1 MDRPIVRFE
10 QISIDNIK
18 NVSHGEISLSNPR
31 RLEGASV
38 LGIYGQNGSGK
49 STLID
54 VLEIIQYCMTGRV
67 LDERFAHFVSVD
79 ADYGI
84 VKCELSITQPD
95 NNEIQRILY
104 SFKLR
109 RDKVELV
116 DTLTKDNGKSTEKF
130 VLRVF
135 DERLAVANDTPDK
148 KSRMTTQIDTSYNGT
163 FGPFAKYKQ
172 LIGTNP
178 EVGVELTVE
187 KRLAYR
193 ESRSFIFSK
202 KLIETLL
209 EIHKDKGKRSQ
220 TVYDTTINTIEKL
233 SDFARFQMFVLDAR
247 DTGMLALDELPFPF
261 RVTDNERIT
270 SGVILLPMGGAQT
283 IPERILKPVDTAINN
298 MNIVLRELIPGLV
311 VSLNKLGT
319 EVMENGGKGAI
330 VQLISK
336 RDDKIIPLSCESE
349 GIKRIV
355 SFLHLLIL
363 MFNNPSVTVAIDEI
377 DCGIFEF
384 LLGELLSIVSNHGK
398 GQLIFTCHN
407 LRPLETI
414 DHGFLAF
421 TTTNPDN
428 RYARMNYI
436 KSTNNLRDFYY
447 RNIVLGGQKEQLYEP
462 TNNGEIEFAFIEAG
476 AANEE

>member
-1 MDRPIVRFE
+1 MDRHIVRFE

-18 NVSHGEISLSNPR
+18 NVSHGEVSLSNPR
-31 RLEGASV
+31 RLEGASI

-54 VLEIIQYCMTGRV
+54 VLEIIKGCMMGRV

-84 VKCELSITQPD
+84 VKCELSITRPD
-95 NNEIQRILY
+95 SNEIQRIIY

-116 DTLTKDNGKSTEKF
+116 DTLAKDDGESAEKF

-178 EVGVELTVE
+178 EVDVELTVE

-209 EIHKDKGKRSQ
+209 EIHKDKGKHSQ
-220 TVYDTTINTIEKL
+220 TAYNTINTIEKL
-233 SDFARFQMFVLDAR
+233 RNFARFQMFVLDAR
-247 DTGMLALDELPFPF
+247 DTGILAIDALPFPF
-261 RVTDNERIT
+261 RVANNERIT
-270 SGVILLPMGGAQT
+270 SGGILLPMRGARA
-283 IPERILKPVDTAINN
+283 IPEHIYKPVDTAINN
-298 MNIVLRELIPGLV
+298 MNIVLQELIPGLV

-319 EVMENGGKGAI
+319 EVMKNGDKGVV

-363 MFNNPSVTVAIDEI
+363 MFNDPSVTVAIDEI

-414 DHGFLAF
+414 DYGFLAF

-428 RYARMNYI
+428 RYTKMNYI
-436 KSTNNLRDFYY
+436 KPTNNLRDFYY

-462 TNNGEIEFAFIEAG
+462 TNNGEIELAFIEAG
-476 AANEE
+476 ATDEE

>member
-1 MDRPIVRFE
+1 MNRPIVRFE
-10 QISIDNIK
+10 QISIENIK
-18 NVSHGEISLSNPR
+18 NVNHGEISLSNPR

-54 VLEIIQYCMTGRV
+54 VLEMTQSCMAGRV

-79 ADYGI
+79 ADYGF

-95 NNEIQRILY
+95 NSEIQRILY

-109 RDKVELV
+109 RDTVEFV
-116 DTLTKDNGKSTEKF
+116 DSLTKNDEESKEKF

-135 DERLAVANDTPDK
+135 DERLAIANDTPGK
-148 KSRMTTQIDTSYNGT
+148 KSRMTTQVDTSYNGT
-163 FGPFAKYKQ
+163 FGPVAKYKQ
-172 LIGTNP
+172 LIGTNS
-178 EVGVELTVE
+178 EIDLELTVE

-202 KLIETLL
+202 KLIKTLL
-209 EIHKDKGKRSQ
+209 EIHEDKEESSQ
-220 TVYDTTINTIEKL
+220 TAYNTINTIEKL
-233 SDFARFQMFVLDAR
+233 RDFARFQMFVLDAR
-247 DTGMLALDELPFPF
+247 DTGMLALDALPFPF
-261 RVTDNERIT
+261 RVADNEGIT
-270 SGVILLPMGGAQT
+270 SGGTLLPMRGTRT
-283 IPERILKPVDTAINN
+283 IPERIYKPVDTAINN
-298 MNIVLRELIPGLV
+298 MNIVLQELIPGLM

-319 EVMENGGKGAI
+319 EVMENGDQGVV

-336 RDDKIIPLSCESE
+336 REDKTIPLSCESE

-421 TTTNPDN
+421 TTTNPYN

-447 RNIVLGGQKEQLYEP
+447 RNIVLGGQKEQLYEQ
-462 TNNGEIEFAFIEAG
+462 TNNGEIELAFIEAG
-476 AANEE
+476 ATDEE

>member
-18 NVSHGEISLSNPR
+18 NVSHGEVSLSNPR
-31 RLEGASV
+31 RLEGASI

-54 VLEIIQYCMTGRV
+54 VLEIIKGCMMGHV

-84 VKCELSITQPD
+84 VKCELSITRPD
-95 NNEIQRILY
+95 SNEIQRIIY

-116 DTLTKDNGKSTEKF
+116 DTLAKDDGESAEKF

-178 EVGVELTVE
+178 EVDVELTVE

-209 EIHKDKGKRSQ
+209 EIHEDKGKRSQ
-220 TVYDTTINTIEKL
+220 TAYNTINTIKTL
-233 SDFARFQMFVLDAR
+233 RNFAGFQMFVLDAR
-247 DTGMLALDELPFPF
+247 DTGILAIDALPFPF
-261 RVTDNERIT
+261 RVANNERIT
-270 SGVILLPMGGAQT
+270 SGGILLPMRGARA
-283 IPERILKPVDTAINN
+283 IPEHIYKPVDTAINN
-298 MNIVLRELIPGLV
+298 MNIVLQELIPGLM

-319 EVMENGGKGAI
+319 EIMKNGDKGVV

-363 MFNNPSVTVAIDEI
+363 MFNDPSVTVAIDEI

-414 DHGFLAF
+414 DYGFLAF

-428 RYARMNYI
+428 RYAKMNYI
-436 KSTNNLRDFYY
+436 KPTNNLRDFYY

-462 TNNGEIEFAFIEAG
+462 TNNGEIELAFIEAG
-476 AANEE
+476 ATDEE